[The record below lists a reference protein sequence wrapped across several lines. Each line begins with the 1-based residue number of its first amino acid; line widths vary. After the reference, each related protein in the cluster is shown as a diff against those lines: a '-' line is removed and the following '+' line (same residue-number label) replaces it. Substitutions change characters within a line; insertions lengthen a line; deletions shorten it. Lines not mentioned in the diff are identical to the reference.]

1 MDAVVKLRIKL
12 GANGVVESII
22 VVGKQDLYGL
32 TNEAIKAARQIKFL
46 PPEIDGKP
54 VATEIRRDYTFDIH

>member
-1 MDAVVKLRIKL
+1 M
-12 GANGVVESII
+12 VESII